1 MALEIS
7 SKSRLVSRPQAGF
20 QQISTKRRIP
30 RDGCLGIDTL
40 SFSIRS
46 YDQRRTVRLWTR
58 EFEIEQTQSQ
68 SWNAGCRKPAK
79 EPMDLG
85 LFSRTIDNRFV
96 FSLFEFLLSGVTAL
110 VVLKAWRGSSATT
123 FLPNQWRP
131 MP

>member
-1 MALEIS
+1 
-7 SKSRLVSRPQAGF
+7 
-20 QQISTKRRIP
+20 
-30 RDGCLGIDTL
+30 
-40 SFSIRS
+40 
-46 YDQRRTVRLWTR
+46 
-58 EFEIEQTQSQ
+58 
-68 SWNAGCRKPAK
+68 
-79 EPMDLG
+79 MDLG